1 MEQIIIDVL
10 YFLVYTV
17 PNSLFI
23 YIFYIFTLTPKFRTS
38 YVLPLYGAVFYI
50 IRNLIYNSVP
60 FALRFI
66 MQIFIIYLPAV
77 LLFKDSMKKK
87 LWTASFLCGFVML
100 MDLSMAFFA
109 FNVFGYAAV
118 QMKVKT
124 WACVFQALVLDSIF
138 AIVLSLIIIIW
149 RKKINHYPIKSM
161 SLFIF
166 FPISQAVSIA
176 GYFFQG
182 KDVIVVTNPFENPF
196 TMISL
201 VLYVVSDIFMFFAL
215 RENSKLEQTR
225 RQLAEME
232 NEMSM
237 QMRYYES
244 VNRRYIEM
252 REYRHDIKN
261 LVAAAEISIR
271 SGAAA
276 EGIAL
281 IDELKD
287 RSESLKIPVYCN
299 NAIVNA
305 VLWEKQRECTEAGI
319 DFVVNIP
326 PEEEVAMEKSDACSL
341 FANLLDNAIRAAKK
355 TSTPFVSV
363 SCRSEIGMFFL
374 EVKNSSEQ
382 VFGAD
387 ELPEGRDDGEH
398 HGCGMKIV
406 RRISV
411 KYNGSFS
418 ISSDGE
424 KAAAYFSATVK

>member
-1 MEQIIIDVL
+1 
-10 YFLVYTV
+10 
-17 PNSLFI
+17 
-23 YIFYIFTLTPKFRTS
+23 
-38 YVLPLYGAVFYI
+38 
-50 IRNLIYNSVP
+50 
-60 FALRFI
+60 
-66 MQIFIIYLPAV
+66 
-77 LLFKDSMKKK
+77 
-87 LWTASFLCGFVML
+87 
-100 MDLSMAFFA
+100 
-109 FNVFGYAAV
+109 
-118 QMKVKT
+118 
-124 WACVFQALVLDSIF
+124 
-138 AIVLSLIIIIW
+138 
-149 RKKINHYPIKSM
+149 
-161 SLFIF
+161 
-166 FPISQAVSIA
+166 
-176 GYFFQG
+176 
-182 KDVIVVTNPFENPF
+182 
-196 TMISL
+196 MISL

-281 IDELKD
+281 IDELKE

>member
-1 MEQIIIDVL
+1 MEQIIIDIL
-10 YFLVYTV
+10 FFLVYTV
-17 PNSLFI
+17 PNSIFI
-23 YIFYIFTLTPKFRTS
+23 YIFYMFTLTPKFKAR
-38 YVLPLYGAVFYI
+38 YVLPIFGAIHYAI
-50 IRNLIYNSVP
+50 YCLIYDNVP
-60 FALRFI
+60 FALRFFI
-66 MQIFIIYLPAV
+66 QIFIMYLPAI
-77 LLFKDSMKKK
+77 LLFKDSIKKK
-87 LWTASFLCGFVML
+87 IWTASFLFGLVML
-100 MDLSMAFFA
+100 MDLSMSFFA
-109 FNVFGYAAV
+109 FEVFGYVAV
-118 QMKVKT
+118 QMEVKT
-124 WACVFQALVLDSIF
+124 WPCVFQALVLNSIL
-138 AIVLSLIIIIW
+138 AIILSLVIIIW
-149 RKKINHYPIKSM
+149 RKKINHFPIKSM

-182 KDVIVVTNPFENPF
+182 RDVIVVQNPFENPF

-201 VLYVVSDIFMFFAL
+201 ALYIVSDIFMFFAL

-232 NEMSM
+232 NEMDM

-244 VNRRYIEM
+244 INHRYMEM

-261 LVAAAEISIR
+261 LVAAAETSMR
-271 SGAAA
+271 AGAAA
-276 EGIAL
+276 DGIAL
-281 IDELKD
+281 IDELKE
-287 RSESLKIPVYCN
+287 RSDSLKIPVYCN
-299 NAIVNA
+299 NPIVNA
-305 VLWEKQRECTEAGI
+305 VLWEKQKDCTEAGI
-319 DFVVNIP
+319 DFVVNIM

-355 TSTPFVSV
+355 TAAPFVSV

-406 RRISV
+406 RRIAE

-418 ISSDGE
+418 ISSDGQ
-424 KAAAYFSATVK
+424 KAAAYFSAAVV